1 MKIAYLTNQYP
12 KTSHSFIR
20 REILALESL
29 GFEVER
35 YSIRDSGEELVHEE
49 DVAEATRTR
58 VILRGGIAALCSA
71 LAITALT
78 QPVAWFRAL
87 GLASAMSWHS
97 ERGWL
102 RHMAYLAEACVVL
115 RWMRSSRVEHLHV
128 HFGTNPPTVAV
139 LARALGGPPFSFTVH
154 GVDGDSPQTL
164 SMRRKIESAR
174 FVVAVS
180 YHGLSQLS
188 RSCSLEEAAKIQLVR
203 CGIDDAFLRSPPTR
217 VPVAQRLVC
226 VARFSKEKGHL
237 ILLQAVHELVEQGVN
252 CELVLIG
259 DGTVRPGI
267 EATIARLGLNDH
279 VRLRGWMDAA
289 DVKAELLESR
299 ALVLPSFSEGL
310 PVAIMEAFAL
320 ERPVIST
327 YIAGIPELVVP
338 RENGWLV
345 PAGALDELVEAMR
358 EALTATP
365 EHLQAMGRR
374 GAQKVATQH
383 DALAEARKLAQLFVE
398 GPPARREP
406 RAAAP
411 ARLARVA

>member
-20 REILALESL
+20 REIHALESL

-35 YSIRDSGEELVHEE
+35 YSIRDSGETLVHEE
-49 DVAEATRTR
+49 DVAEAARTR
-58 VILRGGIAALCSA
+58 VILRGGLVALFAALIA
-71 LAITALT
+71 TALT
-78 QPVAWFRAL
+78 QPVAWCRAL
-87 GLASAMSWHS
+87 CLASAMSWNS

-102 RHMAYLAEACVVL
+102 RHMAYLAEACVLL
-115 RWMRSSRVEHLHV
+115 RWMRARSVEHLHV
-128 HFGTNPPTVAV
+128 HFGSNPPTVAV

-154 GVDGDSPQTL
+154 GMDGDSPQTL
-164 SMRRKIESAR
+164 SMDRKIDAAR

-188 RSCSLEEAAKIQLVR
+188 RSCSLEQAAKIQLVR
-203 CGIDDAFLRSPPTR
+203 CGIDDAFLRSTPVR
-217 VPVAQRLVC
+217 VPEAPRLVC

-237 ILLQAVHELVEQGVN
+237 ILLQAVHELVRQGVR

-259 DGTVRPGI
+259 DGAGRPGI
-267 EATIARLGLNDH
+267 EATIERLGLRDH
-279 VRLRGWMDAA
+279 VQLRGWMDAD
-289 DVKAELLESR
+289 DVKSELLDAR

-345 PAGALDELVEAMR
+345 PAGAQGELVVAMR
-358 EALTATP
+358 EALTASP
-365 EHLQAMGRR
+365 DELQSMGRR
-374 GAQKVATQH
+374 GARKVAVQH
-383 DALAEARKLAQLFVE
+383 DALAEARKLARLFRE
-398 GPPARREP
+398 GPPAPREP
-406 RAAAP
+406 RSAVPAP
-411 ARLARVA
+411 LARVA

>member
-35 YSIRDSGEELVHEE
+35 YSIRDADETLVHDA
-49 DVAEATRTR
+49 DVAESARTR
-58 VILRGGIAALCSA
+58 VILRAGIPALCAALAS
-71 LAITALT
+71 TALT
-78 QPVAWFRAL
+78 QPIAWLRAL
-87 GLASAMSWHS
+87 RVASAMSWHS

-102 RHMAYLAEACVVL
+102 RHMAYLAEACVLL
-115 RWMRSSRVEHLHV
+115 RWMRRARVEHVHA
-128 HFGTNPPTVAV
+128 HFGTNPPTVAL
-139 LARALGGPPFSFTVH
+139 LARTLGGPPFSFTVH

-164 SMRRKIESAR
+164 SMQRKIESAR

-180 YHGLSQLS
+180 YHGLSQLT
-188 RSCSLEEAAKIQLVR
+188 RSCTPEEASKIQLVR
-203 CGIDDAFLRSPPTR
+203 CGVDDAFLRSPPAR
-217 VPVAQRLVC
+217 VPASPRLVC

-237 ILLQAVHELVEQGVN
+237 VLLQAVHVLKQQGVE

-259 DGTVRPGI
+259 DGAGRSAI
-267 EATIARLGLNDH
+267 EAAIERMGLSEC
-279 VRLRGWMDAA
+279 VRLRGWMDAD
-289 DVKAELLESR
+289 DVKQQLLESR

-310 PVAIMEAFAL
+310 PVAIMESLAL

-327 YIAGIPELVVP
+327 YISGIPELVVP

-345 PAGALDELVEAMR
+345 PAGALEELTDAMR
-358 EALTATP
+358 EALTAPT
-365 EHLQAMGRR
+365 EKLQAMGRA
-374 GAQKVATQH
+374 GARKVTSQH
-383 DALAEARKLAQLFVE
+383 DARAEAKKLAQLFRH

-406 RAAAP
+406 RPAAP
-411 ARLARVA
+411 GRLARVA